1 MIDKKKVVYDRPSKR
16 YYLGWILWSILTLQ
30 AFVYL
35 AKVFA
40 YYQVNHSLG
49 KRRAKIGTVAK

>member
-40 YYQVNHSLG
+40 YYQETIRLESDEL
-49 KRRAKIGTVAK
+49 K